1 MTSESVVE
9 ALDLKGERGE
19 YTGIFVQIREGWNSY
34 VQAPELKVVFDSIR
48 GPDAEILRSRQS
60 FFYGKRFRALGRLF
74 PGDVVQFQ
82 ARIRLGKNGVLR
94 FTNPTRVKRFDS
106 LQQLEIGG
114 LLWLISLLYDW
125 FLYSVPVL
133 SLVCVH
139 RAQL

>member
-106 LQQLEIGG
+106 LQQLEIGDFCG
-114 LLWLISLLYDW
+114 
-125 FLYSVPVL
+125 
-133 SLVCVH
+133 
-139 RAQL
+139 

>member
-1 MTSESVVE
+1 VTSESVVE